1 MKMRLILVAIFIA
14 LTTYLIAAHDPINQ
28 QKMRTQKNGNVFHQ
42 PNAKGKWQYIYP
54 FANKNYILAIQYNI
68 KPEGSSPVAK
78 NTVIYYGKRTG
89 KRYVLYW
96 KEHLFMHV
104 VNDNFKYEDYNN
116 DGVKDLLLFTTTGS
130 RGSNEHY
137 NLYLINP
144 KTKMLSKVSG
154 FEEITNPTYH
164 QKHKVI
170 LGYGYAGRNSYTVY
184 RINNKKIVQVGQS
197 FEDADTLDLDKKI
210 AQILK

>member
-1 MKMRLILVAIFIA
+1 MRLILVTIFIL
-14 LTTYLIAAHDPINQ
+14 LTTFLTAASDAVDEL
-28 QKMRTQKNGNVFHQ
+28 KMPTQNNGKVFHQ

-54 FANKNYILAIQYNI
+54 FADKSYILAIQYDYN
-68 KPEGSSPVAK
+68 PEGTSTIAK
-78 NTVIYYGKRTG
+78 NTTIYFGKQNG
-89 KRYVLYW
+89 KTDVLYW

-144 KTKMLSKVSG
+144 KTKMLNKVSG
-154 FEEITNPTYH
+154 FNEITNPTYH
-164 QKHKVI
+164 QKHKII
-170 LGYGYAGRNSYTVY
+170 LGYGYAGINSYTIY
-184 RINNKKIVQVGQS
+184 QIKNNKVVQIGQS
-197 FEDADTLDLDKKI
+197 FEDTETLDLDKKI